1 MTDILVTHFI
11 IFIFVFVRIISVLTS
26 APVFSNKNFP
36 VLAKIGLSLIISY
49 LIFTFIDKGNIQVEV
64 SLWFIVTNV
73 LKEVVTGLVIGFS
86 VNLIFYA
93 VSFAGSLMGFDI
105 GLAMA
110 NVFNPSEG
118 TQNNVIGEYI
128 YILAILVFLLIN
140 GHHYVI
146 RGITY
151 SFTIIPLGNYTIT
164 TGVYEFIIK
173 MGAAV
178 FVLAVKIASPIMVT
192 FFLVH
197 LGAGILARII
207 PQMQVF
213 FVLYPLKIGLGIFL
227 LVATIPLYLY
237 MIKYLLGNY
246 EDKLYQLIQAMSS

>member
-1 MTDILVTHFI
+1 MTDILITHFI
-11 IFIFVFVRIISVLTS
+11 IFLFVFVRIISVFTA
-26 APVFSNKNFP
+26 APLFSNENFP
-36 VLAKIGLSLIISY
+36 VLAKIALSLITAY
-49 LIFTFIDKGNIQVEV
+49 VIFSFMDKGNVQLEI
-64 SLWFIVTNV
+64 SLWFIATNV

-86 VNLIFYA
+86 VNIIFYA
-93 VSFAGSLMGFDI
+93 VSFAGSIMGFDI

-128 YILAILVFLLIN
+128 YILAIFIFILIN
-140 GHHYVI
+140 GHHYII
-146 RGITY
+146 RGLTY
-151 SFTIIPLGNYTIT
+151 SFSIIPLGHYSID
-164 TGVYEFIIK
+164 GEVYNHLVK
-173 MGAAV
+173 LSAAV

-197 LGAGILARII
+197 IGAGILARII

-227 LVATIPLYLY
+227 LILTTPLYLY
-237 MIKYLLGNY
+237 IIKNLLSSY
-246 EDKLYQLIQAMSS
+246 EEKLYQLIQMMS

>member
-1 MTDILVTHFI
+1 MTDILITHFI
-11 IFIFVFVRIISVLTS
+11 IFIFVFVRIIAVFTA
-26 APVFSNKNFP
+26 APLFSNKNFP
-36 VLAKIGLSLIISY
+36 ISAKIAISLVTAY
-49 LIFTFIDKGNIQVEV
+49 VIFTFINKDNIQLEI
-64 SLWFIVTNV
+64 SMWFIATNV
-73 LKEVVTGLVIGFS
+73 LKEVITGLIIGFS
-86 VNLIFYA
+86 VNIIFYA

-128 YILAILVFLLIN
+128 YILAILIFLLID
-140 GHHYVI
+140 GHHYII

-151 SFTIIPLGNYTIT
+151 SFTMIPLGHYSIDAQ
-164 TGVYEFIIK
+164 VYEHMVK
-173 MGAAV
+173 LGAIV

-197 LGAGILARII
+197 IGAGILARII

-213 FVLYPLKIGLGIFL
+213 FVMYPLKIGLGIFL
-227 LVATIPLYLY
+227 LIVTTPLYLY
-237 MIKYLLGNY
+237 LIKNLLSSY
-246 EDKLYQLIQAMSS
+246 EDKLYQLIQIMS

>member
-36 VLAKIGLSLIISY
+36 VLAKIGLSLILSY

-151 SFTIIPLGNYTIT
+151 SFTIIPLGNYTINAA
-164 TGVYEFIIK
+164 VYEFIIK

-246 EDKLYQLIQAMSS
+246 EDKLYQLIQAMSG

>member
-1 MTDILVTHFI
+1 MTEILVTHFI
-11 IFIFVFVRIISVLTS
+11 IFLFVFVRIISVFTS
-26 APVFSNKNFP
+26 APLFSNENFP
-36 VLAKIGLSLIISY
+36 ILAKIGLSLVTAY
-49 LIFTFIDKGNIQVEV
+49 LIFTFIDKGNIQLEI
-64 SLWFIVTNV
+64 SLWFIAINV
-73 LKEVVTGLVIGFS
+73 LKEIVTGLIIGFS
-86 VNLIFYA
+86 INIVFYA

-128 YILAILVFLLIN
+128 YILAVLIFLLIN
-140 GHHYVI
+140 GHHYII

-151 SFTIIPLGNYTIT
+151 SFTIIPLGHYSINAE
-164 TGVYEFIIK
+164 VYDYIVK
-173 MGAAV
+173 LGAAV
-178 FVLAVKIASPIMVT
+178 FILAVKMASPIMVT

-197 LGAGILARII
+197 IGAGILARII

-227 LVATIPLYLY
+227 LILTTPLYLY
-237 MIKYLLGNY
+237 IIKSLLSSY
-246 EDKLYQLIQAMSS
+246 EEKLYKLIQLMS